1 MFFSTYMIMNSL
13 NETFTESKVKKY
25 IPLFVVGKLAIFMGF
40 LLYMIKGQSM
50 TTQERIK
57 AAELRIKEL
66 QNFIQYLK
74 NEK

>member
-1 MFFSTYMIMNSL
+1 MTSFQERFN
-13 NETFTESKVKKY
+13 ESKVKKY
-25 IPLFVVGKLAIFMGF
+25 IPLFVVGKLAIFTGF
-40 LLYMIKGQSM
+40 LIYMMQGEEM

-66 QNFIQYLK
+66 QTLIQYLK